1 MKVGVVGTGSV
12 GSCAAYAMIMSGV
25 ASELVLI
32 DPDEALARAQA
43 EDLADATPFA
53 GPVRIA
59 AAGYAQLE
67 GARAVALCCGVRQRP
82 GESRTELLTRNAVI
96 FGMVVP
102 QIMERAP
109 GALLLVVS
117 NPVDALTDLVW
128 KASGK
133 AAGRVLG
140 TGTVLDTARFR
151 CSLGRHLGIA
161 PGSVHGYVLGEH
173 GDSEVLAWSSVAVG
187 GVPLEAFADQVG
199 RPLTPEARTRIDGE
213 VRHAAARIIDGKGST
228 SYGIG
233 GAITQILRAV
243 RDDERTLLTV
253 SAPQGESCY
262 SLPRIVGAAGIERT
276 LIPSLSMDERKA
288 LDASAALIAEA
299 IASIGQPKDP

>member
-43 EDLADATPFA
+43 GDLADATPFA
-53 GPVRIA
+53 SPVRVA
-59 AAGYAQLE
+59 AAGYAELE
-67 GARAVALCCGVRQRP
+67 GAGAVVLCCGVRQRP
-82 GESRTELLTRNAVI
+82 GESRMELLARNAAI
-96 FGMVVP
+96 FGSVVP
-102 QIMERAP
+102 QVLERAP
-109 GALLLVVS
+109 GAILLVVS

-128 KASGK
+128 KASGRP
-133 AAGRVLG
+133 AGRVLG
-140 TGTVLDTARFR
+140 SGTTLDTARFR
-151 CSLGRHLGIA
+151 CSLGRHLGVA

-187 GVPLEAFADQVG
+187 GVPLETFADQAG
-199 RPLTPEARTRIDGE
+199 RPLTPEARARIDGE
-213 VRHAAARIIDGKGST
+213 VRHAAARIIEGKGST
-228 SYGIG
+228 SFGIG
-233 GAITQILRAV
+233 GAVTQILRAV

-253 SAPQGESCY
+253 SAPQDGSCY
-262 SLPRIVGAAGIERT
+262 SLPRIVGAAGIDRT
-276 LIPSLSMDERKA
+276 LVPSLSREEHLA

-299 IASIGQPKDP
+299 IRSLGQPKEP